1 MDLAIH
7 GGMSPEDIIAFIQEH
22 TEEYSAMVKTEMQGA
37 QDRADLVKDIA
48 SLCATL
54 QRAKVGPDTAANME
68 RAKAAHDEL
77 VAFAQKHPDVPVDLK
92 TMTANTAAWSTNGHV
107 EWESADHHTEEGV
120 DKDMANGDL
129 DCIINDLSNYK
140 DKVNGDDKIGM
151 MTLQEDAS
159 RMKEL
164 YELGSNL
171 LAKGDQTSSV
181 LINNIKG

>member
-7 GGMSPEDIIAFIQEH
+7 GGISPEDIIAFIQEH

-54 QRAKVGPDTAANME
+54 QRAKLGPDTPANME
-68 RAKAAHDEL
+68 RAKQAHDEL
-77 VAFAQKHPDVPVDLK
+77 VAFAEKHPEVPVDLK
-92 TMTANTAAWSTNGHV
+92 AMTANTGAWATNASIS
-107 EWESADHHTEEGV
+107 WDSADHHTEEGV
-120 DKDMANGDL
+120 DVKMANDDL
-129 DCIINDLSNYK
+129 DCAINDLSNYK

-171 LAKGDQTSSV
+171 LAKGDQTSNV